1 MALTNKRRLF
11 YLLGASI
18 VALWLV
24 MVALLIRKTHFR
36 EVDQVAGT
44 PIQAE
49 IESVEPFQHD
59 WMEIY
64 LKGKKVGF
72 SETKVSPLGEDQLVE
87 EKMVL
92 ALNLMGQPS
101 VMRMATRAVV
111 DKGFLLKQFRMVIDS
126 GVVRFSVSGKV
137 EENRMVVKM
146 GEGDQKKDHLI
157 PLAGPLTIGAG
168 ILGFFKGRALGIG
181 DEFRF
186 TFFDPSILSHKE
198 MLIKVTD
205 KTVIPVNGREYPA
218 FRLETK
224 AWGQTLVFWLD
235 EEGVLLKEEGFMG
248 LTLVRSD
255 KDRAPFDVD
264 GLAGADFYDAAAIPV
279 KQTLKRPREINY
291 LKVKVAGL
299 LDTGFN
305 LAVLNEGRQKLKEDM
320 LEILQESVPSSTP
333 SKLSKADMAP
343 HMKPFIFPGINVQ
356 SDDSTLVEKTREIA
370 GSETDLRVVARKLMG
385 WVYENVEK
393 RPVVSVP
400 DALTVLETKV
410 GDCNEHAV
418 LLTAFLRA
426 AGIPARECVGIVYTD
441 HRFFYHAWTEAY
453 LGHWISM
460 DATLNQMPTDAT
472 HILLVHGGL
481 DKQAELMALM
491 GKLKLDIVEYAY
503 DSVDQSFQKVQIPPG
518 R

>member
-49 IESVEPFQHD
+49 LESVEPFQHD

-264 GLAGADFYDAAAIPV
+264 GSAGADFYDAAAIPV

-333 SKLSKADMAP
+333 SKLSKADM
-343 HMKPFIFPGINVQ
+343 
-356 SDDSTLVEKTREIA
+356 
-370 GSETDLRVVARKLMG
+370 
-385 WVYENVEK
+385 EK

-472 HILLVHGGL
+472 H
-481 DKQAELMALM
+481 MARERPRPS
-491 GKLKLDIVEYAY
+491 K
-503 DSVDQSFQKVQIPPG
+503 
-518 R
+518 

>member
-1 MALTNKRRLF
+1 MALITKRKLF
-11 YLLGASI
+11 YFLGAGI
-18 VALWLV
+18 VVLWLV
-24 MVALLIRKTHFR
+24 MVALLIRKTHFH
-36 EVDQVAGT
+36 EVGQIVGT

-49 IESVEPFQHD
+49 PESAQQFQHD

-72 SETKVSPLGEDQLVE
+72 SETRLSPLGEDQLIV

-111 DKGFLLKQFRMVIDS
+111 DKGFLLKQFRLVIDS
-126 GVVRFSVSGKV
+126 GVVRFRVSGKV
-137 EENRMVVKM
+137 EANRVVVEV
-146 GEGDQKKDHLI
+146 GEGDQKREHLI
-157 PLAGPLTIGAG
+157 PLVGPLTIGAG
-168 ILGFFKGRALGIG
+168 LPGFFKGRAIGIG

-224 AWGQTLVFWLD
+224 VWGQTLVFWLD
-235 EEGVLLKEEGFMG
+235 EEGVLLREEGFMG

-255 KDRAPFDVD
+255 KNRAPFDVE
-264 GLAGADFYDAAAIPV
+264 GSAGADFYDAAAIPV
-279 KQTLKRPREINY
+279 KQPLKRPREINY
-291 LKVKVAGL
+291 LKIEVTGL
-299 LDTGFN
+299 RDTGFN
-305 LAVLNEGRQKLKEDM
+305 LSALNEGRQKLREDM
-320 LEILQESVPSSTP
+320 LEVFQESVSSRAP

-343 HMKPFIFPGINVQ
+343 HMKQFISPGISIQ
-356 SDDSTLVEKTREIA
+356 SDNRALVEKAREIA
-370 GSETDLRVVARKLMG
+370 GSERDLRVVARKLMG

-418 LLTAFLRA
+418 LLTALLRA

-472 HILLVHGGL
+472 HIKLVHGGL
-481 DKQAELMALM
+481 EKQAELMALM
-491 GKLKLDIVEYAY
+491 GKLKLDVVDYTY
-503 DSVDQSFQKVQIPPG
+503 DSVD
-518 R
+518 

>member
-1 MALTNKRRLF
+1 
-11 YLLGASI
+11 
-18 VALWLV
+18 
-24 MVALLIRKTHFR
+24 
-36 EVDQVAGT
+36 
-44 PIQAE
+44 
-49 IESVEPFQHD
+49 
-59 WMEIY
+59 
-64 LKGKKVGF
+64 
-72 SETKVSPLGEDQLVE
+72 
-87 EKMVL
+87 
-92 ALNLMGQPS
+92 
-101 VMRMATRAVV
+101 
-111 DKGFLLKQFRMVIDS
+111 
-126 GVVRFSVSGKV
+126 
-137 EENRMVVKM
+137 
-146 GEGDQKKDHLI
+146 
-157 PLAGPLTIGAG
+157 
-168 ILGFFKGRALGIG
+168 
-181 DEFRF
+181 
-186 TFFDPSILSHKE
+186 
-198 MLIKVTD
+198 
-205 KTVIPVNGREYPA
+205 
-218 FRLETK
+218 
-224 AWGQTLVFWLD
+224 
-235 EEGVLLKEEGFMG
+235 
-248 LTLVRSD
+248 
-255 KDRAPFDVD
+255 
-264 GLAGADFYDAAAIPV
+264 
-279 KQTLKRPREINY
+279 
-291 LKVKVAGL
+291 
-299 LDTGFN
+299 
-305 LAVLNEGRQKLKEDM
+305 LNEGRQKLKEDM

-333 SKLSKADMAP
+333 SKLSKADMVP